1 MTFAIGTR
9 LRPHRGHLL
18 VVTVAAGLI
27 ALVGLPLLF
36 LLLQAIFPGFNQG
49 VFTEPFRAFHETL
62 PDPAL
67 IGLTRNTLGL
77 GIAVVLGTLLI
88 AGPVGLMRAVY
99 RIPGAAAWDVLFLIP
114 FMIPP
119 YIAAMAW
126 TMTLQPGGYL
136 EQLMDVHAGAL
147 LFSPSGVAFV
157 MVLNVFPLTYFAVS
171 RTVAAVGARQGAVAR
186 VCGASP
192 IRSFLRVTLPL
203 CLPGIAAA
211 QLLVFVLTIE
221 EFGTPAA
228 LASRSGFHVLV
239 TGIHE
244 RFADWPIDI
253 PGAAVLSTVLVALA
267 VGAYGFQHWLVTRRD
282 RVAISGKPVQPA
294 RRDPG
299 RWKALVLGSFTLL
312 GLLGVVIPIG
322 GMVITALTRTVSGG
336 LALDNLGMTHFL
348 TALAPRSGALAALLN
363 SLGLATATAFA
374 TAVAGTIIAWCVVR
388 SPVRGRALLDAL
400 AVMPNAIPGIVVAVG
415 LVLVWNQSWWPV
427 AIYST
432 PLILL
437 IAYCCLLIPYPV
449 RYAAGALRQV
459 SVSLEDAA
467 RVSGATPVRMMTR
480 VVLPLV
486 LPAVLVAM
494 LLVFA
499 VATRELVASLILTPP
514 GMHTVSTYIFRQFEQ
529 GSVGEGMALSTI
541 AVGLTTLLLLLVA
554 RRLQGQM
561 LA

>member
-1 MTFAIGTR
+1 MSALATAIPR
-9 LRPHRGHLL
+9 LHRGHLL
-18 VVTVAAGLI
+18 VAAVAAGLF

-36 LLLQAIFPGFNQG
+36 LLLQAVFPGFNQG
-49 VFTEPFRAFHETL
+49 SFAEPFRAFRETL
-62 PDPAL
+62 LDPEL

-77 GIAVVLGTLLI
+77 GVAVVLGTLLV
-88 AGPVGLMRAVY
+88 AGPVGLLRAVY
-99 RIPGAAAWDVLFLIP
+99 RVPGTAVWDVVFLIP

-126 TMTLQPGGYL
+126 MMTLQPGGYL
-136 EQLMDVHAGAL
+136 DQLIGVHAGAL
-147 LFSPSGVAFV
+147 LFSPVGVAFV
-157 MVLNVFPLTYFAVS
+157 MILNVFPLTYFAVS
-171 RTVAAVGARQGAVAR
+171 RTVAAVGVRQGAVAR
-186 VCGASP
+186 VSGASP
-192 IRSFLRVTLPL
+192 VRAFLRVTLPL

-267 VGAYGFQHWLVTRRD
+267 VAAYGFQHWLVTRRN
-282 RVAISGKPVQPA
+282 RVAVTGKPVQPQPPE
-294 RRDPG
+294 PG
-299 RWKALVLGSFTLL
+299 RWRPAILAAFAALAG
-312 GLLGVVIPIG
+312 LGVVLPLA
-322 GMVITALTRTVSGG
+322 GMVVTALTRTVSGG
-336 LALDNLGMTHFL
+336 LAPGNLALEHFR
-348 TALAPRSGALAALLN
+348 TALEPGSGALAALGN
-363 SLGLATATAFA
+363 SLGLATATALA
-374 TAVAGTIIAWCVVR
+374 TAAAGVIIAWCVVR

-415 LVLVWNQSWWPV
+415 LVLVWNQPWWPV
-427 AIYST
+427 AVYNT
-432 PLILL
+432 PVILL

-449 RYAAGALRQV
+449 RYAAAALRQA
-459 SVSLEDAA
+459 SVSLEDAG
-467 RVSGATPVRMMTR
+467 RVAGAGPLRMLVR

-486 LPAVLVAM
+486 LPGVLVAM

-514 GMHTVSTYIFRQFEQ
+514 GMHTVSTYIFRQFQQ

-541 AVGLTTLLLLLVA
+541 AVGVTTTLLLLVA
-554 RRLQGQM
+554 HRLRVQM